1 MTILFMSFHLSILS
15 FISQLFVVYLLHSI
29 SFIAHSFFTNG
40 MKSLFFY
47 FFCHKRTATYFLIRY
62 PPPPPNPHSQTSI
75 SNFTFQMFNSH
86 PRSCHPSVP
95 VLLLLFPTLVS
106 FFCAFT
112 CTSYFLNQ
120 FPFPLLFNGNPSSAP
135 SRSHTVETTAE
146 QTMDPATGLRLVRMI
161 VLDNHGRISHPE

>member
-106 FFCAFT
+106 FFCAFMH
-112 CTSYFLNQ
+112 
-120 FPFPLLFNGNPSSAP
+120 LLFLKPISVPSFIQRKSLISAI
-135 SRSHTVETTAE
+135 T
-146 QTMDPATGLRLVRMI
+146 
-161 VLDNHGRISHPE
+161 ISHRRNHCRTDYGSCYRLTASENDCLG